1 MTRRDRDRHGFALL
15 PNKGDSGW
23 TVFRKLP
30 LAARVEAVVI
40 PLLKVLVRIE
50 KSQRRLMR
58 SSAASDIGGSNP
70 SRQLAGSAKSAHQSE
85 ISRPA

>member
-1 MTRRDRDRHGFALL
+1 MPHRDRHSDRDGFALL

-40 PLLKVLVRIE
+40 TLLKVMVGIE

-58 SSAASDIGGSNP
+58 STD
-70 SRQLAGSAKSAHQSE
+70 
-85 ISRPA
+85 